1 MMAESVYKKIERETG
16 GKVFYGVDAGPDNQD
31 NITIDA
37 YYVEALLNYGY
48 LDVDLKKEF
57 LELWLTD
64 DEYENL
70 EALDYVQDLT
80 YKMLLKYADME
91 PRVDISPFLHKAA

>member
-1 MMAESVYKKIERETG
+1 M
-16 GKVFYGVDAGPDNQD
+16 
-31 NITIDA
+31 
-37 YYVEALLNYGY
+37 
-48 LDVDLKKEF
+48 KKEF

-64 DEYENL
+64 DEYEDL

-80 YKMLLKYADME
+80 YKMLLKYAGME